1 MRVGIIG
8 AGQLGQM
15 LGFAAEKMS
24 IECEYVDPGDNPPAG
39 VCGPVHQC
47 AFDDADALHS
57 LASNCDVVTYEF
69 ENVPVEALRQI
80 AGRVPV
86 YPPPE
91 ALRQS
96 QDRLDEKRLCGA
108 LDIPLP
114 KYHAID
120 SRADLDTAAKNL
132 GLPMVVKTRRFGY
145 DGKGQAVVGDAS
157 DLEAAWSDL
166 GQQPLIAEQWIPF
179 DLEVSCIG
187 VRNVAGDIEIYPLA
201 ENVHKNGIL
210 HTSRSPYEN
219 EAISSAAKA
228 YVKCLLEHLDYVGVI
243 ALELFVVGEDLLA
256 NEFAPRVHNSGHWSI
271 EGSATSQFEN
281 HIRAILD
288 MPLGSTQSLGYSGM
302 YNLIGQISPSTRALG
317 VGTLHD
323 YGKAARPGRK
333 LGHVT
338 TVSASPGQRDDALA
352 RLERT
357 VTQSTSQSE
366 TGA

>member
-15 LGFAAEKMS
+15 LGFAARKLDV
-24 IECEYVDPGDNPPAG
+24 ECEYIDPADDPPAAA
-39 VCGPVHQC
+39 CGLVHQC
-47 AFDDADALHS
+47 AFDDAAALES
-57 LASNCDVVTYEF
+57 LAANCDVVTYEF
-69 ENVPVEALRQI
+69 ENVPVDALLHI
-80 AGRVPV
+80 TDRVPV

-96 QDRLDEKRLCGA
+96 QDRLDEKRLFGE
-108 LDIPLP
+108 LGIPLP
-114 KYHAID
+114 KYHAVD
-120 SRADLDTAAKNL
+120 SREDLDQAANIL

-145 DGKGQAVVGDAS
+145 DGKGQAVVGDTAAL
-157 DLEAAWSDL
+157 DAAWSKL
-166 GQQPLIAEQWIPF
+166 GQQPLIAEEWIPF
-179 DLEVSCIG
+179 DREVSCIG
-187 VRNVAGDIEIYPLA
+187 ARNVAGDIEIYPLA
-201 ENVHKNGIL
+201 ENVHKDGIL

-219 EAISSAAKA
+219 EAIAPAANA
-228 YVKCLLEHLDYVGVI
+228 YVKSLLEHLDYVGVI
-243 ALELFVVGEDLLA
+243 ALELFVVGERLLA

-271 EGSATSQFEN
+271 EGSTTSQFEN
-281 HIRAILD
+281 HIRAVLG
-288 MPLGSTQSLGYSGM
+288 MPLGSTRSLGYAGM
-302 YNLIGQISPSTRALG
+302 YNLIGWISPATRALG

-323 YGKAARPGRK
+323 YGKAARPARK

-338 TVSASPGQRDDALA
+338 TVSASPGQRDDDLA